1 MLTHRYHLRS
11 APKIFNAIA
20 DALQWI
26 ARRHGVSYLWHY
38 LDDFITC
45 GLPDSDEC
53 GLNLQL
59 LLDICRML
67 GIPIAEEKLEGPT
80 TLLVFLGILIDTIK
94 GELRLPREKLIRL
107 RRQVGSWLVR
117 KRCTK
122 KELLSIAGQ
131 LQHAATVVRP
141 GQTFLRR
148 LFDLSLT
155 VKKPHH
161 HLNLNQAARSDLAW
175 WHIFLQ
181 DWNGVSILAALGDQT
196 PSVILTSDASG
207 GWGCGAFYEEHW
219 FQLAWKDTRGV
230 EGLNIATKELIP
242 IVIAIALWGRNWTG
256 QVVQCQ
262 CDNSAVVAVIVS
274 RTSKDQDLMHLL

>member
-1 MLTHRYHLRS
+1 M
-11 APKIFNAIA
+11 
-20 DALQWI
+20 
-26 ARRHGVSYLWHY
+26 SYLWDY

-94 GELRLPREKLIRL
+94 GELRLPVEKLIRL
-107 RRQVGSWLVR
+107 CWQVGSWLVR

-131 LQHAATVVRP
+131 LQHAATVVKP
-141 GQTFLRR
+141 GRTFLRQ
-148 LFDLSLT
+148 LFDLSST

-161 HLNLNQAARSDLAW
+161 HLNLNQAAR
-175 WHIFLQ
+175 WH
-181 DWNGVSILAALGDQT
+181 
-196 PSVILTSDASG
+196 G
-207 GWGCGAFYEEHW
+207 GTYFC
-219 FQLAWKDTRGV
+219 R
-230 EGLNIATKELIP
+230 
-242 IVIAIALWGRNWTG
+242 TG
-256 QVVQCQ
+256 MEC
-262 CDNSAVVAVIVS
+262 
-274 RTSKDQDLMHLL
+274 LF

>member
-1 MLTHRYHLRS
+1 MLASGELAS
-11 APKIFNAIA
+11 
-20 DALQWI
+20 
-26 ARRHGVSYLWHY
+26 
-38 LDDFITC
+38 
-45 GLPDSDEC
+45 
-53 GLNLQL
+53 
-59 LLDICRML
+59 
-67 GIPIAEEKLEGPT
+67 EEKVHKKGTSVDCWT
-80 TLLVFLGILIDTIK
+80 TATCRYGGKTWPDIFA
-94 GELRLPREKLIRL
+94 PAIRP
-107 RRQVGSWLVR
+107 QFNSEETAPSPEFEPGSKV
-117 KRCTK
+117 
-122 KELLSIAGQ
+122 
-131 LQHAATVVRP
+131 
-141 GQTFLRR
+141 
-148 LFDLSLT
+148 
-155 VKKPHH
+155 
-161 HLNLNQAARSDLAW
+161 AW